1 MIQKNLTIKQTNM
14 KLLGNRIYLEI
25 PKKEE
30 SKLIV
35 DENTKEALEK
45 EMYKKMSRLTV
56 HSVGTANMDIKAGDV
71 VLVDPQALQKAP
83 LIPLS
88 DEESVLL
95 VSPFDVIMVWE

>member
-1 MIQKNLTIKQTNM
+1 MAT
-14 KLLGNRIYLEI
+14 LLGNRIYLEL

-35 DENTKEALEK
+35 DDNTKEALEK

-56 HSVGTANMDIKAGDV
+56 HSVGTANMDVKAGDV

-88 DEESVLL
+88 DDENVLL
-95 VSPFDVIMVWE
+95 VSPFDVIMIWN

>member
-1 MIQKNLTIKQTNM
+1 M

-56 HSVGTANMDIKAGDV
+56 HSVGTANMDVKAGDV

-95 VSPFDVIMVWE
+95 VSPFDVIQIW

>member
-1 MIQKNLTIKQTNM
+1 M

-45 EMYKKMSRLTV
+45 EMYKKMSKLTV
-56 HSVGTANMDIKAGDV
+56 HSVGTANMDVKAGDV
-71 VLVDPQALQKAP
+71 VLIDPQALQKAP

-88 DEESVLL
+88 EDESVLL
-95 VSPFDVIMVWE
+95 VSPFDVIQIW

>member
-1 MIQKNLTIKQTNM
+1 M
-14 KLLGNRIYLEI
+14 KLLGNRMYLEI

-45 EMYKKMSRLTV
+45 EMYKKMARLTV
-56 HSVGTANMDIKAGDV
+56 HSVGTANMDVKAGDV

-88 DEESVLL
+88 DEENVLL
-95 VSPFDVIMVWE
+95 VSPFDVIMVW

>member
-1 MIQKNLTIKQTNM
+1 M

-56 HSVGTANMDIKAGDV
+56 HSVGTANMDIKQGDV

-88 DEESVLL
+88 DEENVLL
-95 VSPFDVIMVWE
+95 VSPFDVIMVW

>member
-1 MIQKNLTIKQTNM
+1 MA
-14 KLLGNRIYLEI
+14 KLLGNRIYLQI
-25 PKKEE
+25 PQKEE

-56 HSVGTANMDIKAGDV
+56 HSVGTANMDVKAGDV
-71 VLVDPQALQKAP
+71 VLIDPQALQKAP

-88 DEESVLL
+88 DEENVLL
-95 VSPFDVIMVWE
+95 VSPFDVIMVW

>member
-1 MIQKNLTIKQTNM
+1 MS

-45 EMYKKMSRLTV
+45 EMYKKMSRLKIHT
-56 HSVGTANMDIKAGDV
+56 VGTLILDSDLVKGAE
-71 VLVDPQALQKAP
+71 VLVDPAALQKAP

-88 DEESVLL
+88 ENENVLL
-95 VSPFDVIMVWE
+95 ISVFDVIMIW

>member
-1 MIQKNLTIKQTNM
+1 M

-56 HSVGTANMDIKAGDV
+56 HSVGTANMEVVVGDY
-71 VLVDPQALQKAP
+71 VLVDPAALSKAP
-83 LIPLS
+83 IVPLS
-88 DEESVLL
+88 DDENVLL
-95 VSPFDVIMVWE
+95 VSPFDVIMIW

>member
-1 MIQKNLTIKQTNM
+1 M

-56 HSVGTANMDIKAGDV
+56 HSVGTANMDVKPGDV

-88 DEESVLL
+88 DDEQVLL
-95 VSPFDVIMVWE
+95 VSPFDVIQIW

>member
-1 MIQKNLTIKQTNM
+1 M

-56 HSVGTANMDIKAGDV
+56 HSVGTANMDVKAGDV

-88 DEESVLL
+88 EDESVLL
-95 VSPFDVIMVWE
+95 VSPFDVIMVW